1 MNVLFICSGNKLRSP
16 TAEKVFKT
24 NKVNTRSAGSSA
36 NAIHTVEPS
45 DIKWANTIVVMEE
58 KHKQRMLAG
67 FPRATEYKDIIVLNI
82 LDNYKYME
90 KSLVTLLQE
99 KIQFN

>member
-1 MNVLFICSGNKLRSP
+1 
-16 TAEKVFKT
+16 
-24 NKVNTRSAGSSA
+24 
-36 NAIHTVEPS
+36 
-45 DIKWANTIVVMEE
+45 
-58 KHKQRMLAG
+58 MLAG
-67 FPRATEYKDIIVLNI
+67 FPRATEYKDIVVLNI